1 MDFRCFDFGKRTEI
15 MKPKGTPDVWMM
27 ESNRTNTLWIP
38 SDLGFRFRYF
48 KDLKRQNGSVL
59 QYSKSI
65 KYETPDERNC
75 RMNFYEPDLKV
86 CAPIFRIKT
95 LDEIT
100 NRTLFVE
107 RNAGTNSRTGLWVEG
122 NKGKEKTKEK
132 GNISKVQRLIGQTR
146 IQYFEGSAVFVH
158 MEFNISKGST
168 VLECSTVLERMEFNI
183 LKVQRSLN
191 VWNLTFRRF
200 TPASTLAL
208 DI

>member
-1 MDFRCFDFGKRTEI
+1 MKRRT
-15 MKPKGTPDVWMM
+15 KG
-27 ESNRTNTLWIP
+27 LWE
-38 SDLGFRFRYF
+38 L
-48 KDLKRQNGSVL
+48 
-59 QYSKSI
+59 
-65 KYETPDERNC
+65 PDEFLRTGL
-75 RMNFYEPDLKV
+75 EE
-86 CAPIFRIKT
+86 T

-132 GNISKVQRLIGQTR
+132 VENENERETFRRFSGSLDKPEFNILKVQRSLYIWNSTFRKVQRSSNVWNLTFR
-146 IQYFEGSAVFVH
+146 R
-158 MEFNISKGST
+158 FNG
-168 VLECSTVLERMEFNI
+168 STVLERMEFNI